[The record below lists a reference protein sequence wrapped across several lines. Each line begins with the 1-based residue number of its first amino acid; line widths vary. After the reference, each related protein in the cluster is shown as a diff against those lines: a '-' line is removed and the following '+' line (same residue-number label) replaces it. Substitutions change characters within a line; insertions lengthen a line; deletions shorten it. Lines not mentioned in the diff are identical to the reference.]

1 VPACRRAAWAGCTK
15 SPPVTSSRTL
25 ILLGDGHAPTK
36 PLPPRERIKP
46 GGSEDSGPPG
56 FFSLARRNSSL
67 PFPKEQTPTV
77 ALPTPACA
85 QWVVGLLENGELA
98 PSPVAPATGRLC
110 RFSARRQVP
119 TYPAYRRQAQTGRR
133 AQRQINIVKVTHYRR
148 VSCLALLSGFSY
160 SSPLR

>member
-1 VPACRRAAWAGCTK
+1 
-15 SPPVTSSRTL
+15 
-25 ILLGDGHAPTK
+25 
-36 PLPPRERIKP
+36 
-46 GGSEDSGPPG
+46 
-56 FFSLARRNSSL
+56 
-67 PFPKEQTPTV
+67 
-77 ALPTPACA
+77 
-85 QWVVGLLENGELA
+85 
-98 PSPVAPATGRLC
+98 PVAPATGRLC